1 MGSLMVRCPRTGQDF
16 SSGIET
22 DRLSFE
28 LMPAF
33 RATIHCPLCGV
44 DHDWS
49 KIDAWVREGLQL
61 ERPLSTD
68 LRGCTSAYQSAIID
82 SSGSSQAT

>member
-33 RATIHCPLCGV
+33 RATIRCPLCGV

-49 KIDAWVREGLQL
+49 KIDAWVREGELARGNSNDAPTERGSPAQQL
-61 ERPLSTD
+61 HQRPSRSVLD
-68 LRGCTSAYQSAIID
+68 
-82 SSGSSQAT
+82 

>member
-1 MGSLMVRCPRTGQDF
+1 MGTLMVRCRRTGQDF

-33 RATIHCPLCGV
+33 NATIRCPLCGI
-44 DHDWS
+44 DHSWS
-49 KIDAWVREGLQL
+49 KIDAWVREGELA
-61 ERPLSTD
+61 R
-68 LRGCTSAYQSAIID
+68 
-82 SSGSSQAT
+82 GSSKDASTEGSSPA